1 LADGWWKGQLAQ
13 SRCSLYVLI
22 DSFESIPPNEPV
34 MADQIVITEKS
45 SQAKDVRV
53 AVGSRYGEIL
63 AAEGHLFDLL
73 EPEDV
78 VPAWKRWSPILL
90 RPEGLYGT
98 RPAEGGNKAA
108 KLRAIREA
116 LRTAKRVWLATD
128 CDREGQL
135 IGQEILEHYEYRG
148 QVMRVLFTAQDSQ
161 TIRDAFGRAKPNS
174 EYARLYAAAVAR
186 RQADQIYNLSLTRTA
201 TVILGQGARRVIGV
215 GRVKTPTLA
224 IVCKRELEIRNF
236 VPLAYFEVVAIA
248 KVAGGQFQM
257 RHAPQD
263 RIVRREIAQDVV
275 NAALGFEGA
284 LAVRVEDKRQGPP
297 KLHDLPSLQ
306 KLCGSRFGWPASK
319 TLEVA
324 QELYDGQGKKIITY
338 PRAEVRYLPQS
349 LISDV
354 PRIVAGLRV
363 GQSFAAIPVPEPPV
377 IRKGASGTFYDKG
390 LEGAS
395 HHAVIPNVNTIDKLR
410 ELWPR
415 LSSDEKK
422 LFDVIARAYLAALM
436 PDFQYRQ
443 TTATL
448 DVRGFE
454 FRASGR
460 QPIDLGWRAAFPD
473 WQPADEK
480 GHEAQLLPLLR
491 NGETAQLRDP
501 KIENKETRPPP
512 RYNEGTLIEAMQ
524 NAWRF
529 VDDEVLR
536 ERLKEAKGIGTPAT
550 RAEIIGGLKKQGFLI
565 TQGKH
570 IVPTEAGLSLF
581 GVLKQADPALVDP
594 GVTAQLECLLDD
606 VVVGK
611 QEMVS
616 AIDAVCDVA
625 QRIIGKL
632 KDGAAAGGPPLL
644 GGPVGDGPAAY
655 PPTPAMK
662 RFADSL
668 ARRGIKPPPGY
679 KTSISICRKFLSEHA
694 PKKAEGET
702 PGKLDPRPVSPAQM
716 LHAKKIAQ
724 GKGVVIPEEAKANS
738 AAMSAWIDSNRNAKR
753 GKRGRKSGYK
763 LAGSIGRQS
772 TTATTKR
779 SRKRKA
785 DAAVTPYPAPSAP
798 AQPNS
803 VTETPL
809 RIPYGNKEVALKL
822 GARYR
827 SGGWYAP
834 SGVDLSAFGA
844 RGWL

>member
-1 LADGWWKGQLAQ
+1 
-13 SRCSLYVLI
+13 
-22 DSFESIPPNEPV
+22 
-34 MADQIVITEKS
+34 MADQIVITEKT
-45 SQAKDVRV
+45 SQAKDVRA
-53 AVGSRYGEIL
+53 AVGSRYGDIL
-63 AAEGHLFDLL
+63 PAEGHLFDLV

-135 IGQEILEHYEYRG
+135 IGQEILEHYNYRG

-161 TIRDAFGRAKPNS
+161 TIRDAFGRAKPNA
-174 EYARLYAAAVAR
+174 EYSRLYAAAVAR

-224 IVCKRELEIRNF
+224 IVCRRELEIRNF
-236 VPLAYFEVVAIA
+236 VPLAYFEVVATA

-263 RIVRREIAQDVV
+263 RIVKREIAQDVV
-275 NAALGFEGA
+275 KVADGFEGA
-284 LAVRVEDKRQGPP
+284 LTVRVEDKRQGPP

-306 KLCGSRFGWPASK
+306 KLCSSRFGWPAGK

-324 QELYDGQGKKIITY
+324 QELYDGQGKKVITY

-363 GQSFAAIPVPEPPV
+363 GQAFSAIPVPDPPV
-377 IRKGASGTFYDKG
+377 IRRGASGAFYDKG
-390 LEGAS
+390 LESAS
-395 HHAVIPNVNTIDKLR
+395 HHAVIPNINTIDKLR
-410 ELWPR
+410 EIWPR

-422 LFDVIARAYLAALM
+422 LFDVIARAYLSALM
-436 PDFQYRQ
+436 PDFRYRQ
-443 TTATL
+443 TSATI

-454 FRASGR
+454 FRAVGR

-473 WQPADEK
+473 WQPADKK
-480 GHEAQLLPLLR
+480 GDEAQLLPPLR
-491 NGETAQLRDP
+491 NGETAKLQDL
-501 KIENKETRPPP
+501 KIEDKETRPPP

-529 VDDEVLR
+529 VDDEILR

-550 RAEIIGGLKKQGFLI
+550 RAEIIGGLKKQDFLI
-565 TQGKH
+565 AQGKN
-570 IVPTEAGLSLF
+570 VLPTETGLSLF

-594 GVTAQLECLLDD
+594 GVTAELECLLDD

-611 QEMVS
+611 QEMVG

-632 KDGAAAGGPPLL
+632 TEGATAGGPVLL
-644 GGPVGDGPAAY
+644 GVSVGNSASEY

-662 RFADSL
+662 RFADGLS
-668 ARRGIKPPPGY
+668 RHKGIKPPPGY

-694 PKKAEGET
+694 PKKANGET
-702 PGKLDPRPVSPAQM
+702 AGKLDPKPVSPAQ
-716 LHAKKIAQ
+716 LLYAKKIAQ
-724 GKGVVIPEEAKANS
+724 GKGLIIPDEAKTSS
-738 AAMSAWIDSNRNAKR
+738 ATMSAWIKSNRGKMRRKRVAKTTYQPKRSAEPQSTVPAKR
-753 GKRGRKSGYK
+753 
-763 LAGSIGRQS
+763 
-772 TTATTKR
+772 T
-779 SRKRKA
+779 
-785 DAAVTPYPAPSAP
+785 
-798 AQPNS
+798 
-803 VTETPL
+803 
-809 RIPYGNKEVALKL
+809 
-822 GARYR
+822 
-827 SGGWYAP
+827 
-834 SGVDLSAFGA
+834 
-844 RGWL
+844 